1 MDMPGRGKI
10 QEKLKQIQSKKN
22 TRPMCHTAHLRNKFK
37 SVNTNDY
44 IIKLIRRKTPRHFLI
59 FEN

>member
-10 QEKLKQIQSKKN
+10 QEKLKQIQSIKN
-22 TRPMCHTAHLRNKFK
+22 KRPMCHTAHLRNKFK

-44 IIKLIRRKTPRHFLI
+44 IIKLIRRKTPRHYLI